1 MFVDGDSI
9 EDVFVGS
16 RSEAESIRQ
25 AAAGD
30 RDAFADLV
38 DRYWGRLYCW
48 LRALAGNVHE
58 AEDLTQEAFLRAW
71 RQLPTFRAGADFR
84 VWLFGIARHALIDAR
99 RGPRGNR
106 TEPVSP
112 HAPDRTPDPT
122 TVAVERELTARFAE
136 AITQLPEAY
145 RAAFLLWNQED
156 LSFAEI
162 ARVCGITEP
171 TARWRVFKARHR
183 LAELLADHLDGR
195 KS

>member
-1 MFVDGDSI
+1 M
-9 EDVFVGS
+9 EPA
-16 RSEAESIRQ
+16 SEAETIRR

-30 RDAFADLV
+30 RAAFADLV

-71 RQLPTFRAGADFR
+71 RQLPTFRADADFR
-84 VWLFGIARHALIDAR
+84 VWLFGIARHALIDTR
-99 RGPRGNR
+99 RGPRGNP
-106 TEPVSP
+106 TEPVPP
-112 HAPDRTPDPT
+112 HAPDRAPDPA

-136 AITQLPEAY
+136 AVARVPEAY
-145 RAAFLLWNQED
+145 RAAFLLWHRED

-162 ARVCGITEP
+162 AAVCGVPEP
-171 TARWRVFKARHR
+171 TARWRVFKARH
-183 LAELLADHLDGR
+183 LLAGLLANHLDGR